1 MIVATQQPANDWVD
15 SLPPLRGRISRN
27 ADLAKITW
35 FRVGGRAEVMF
46 RAADIEDLQGFL
58 AAKPAAV
65 PVTLIGVGSNL
76 LVRDGGVPGVVIR
89 LGREFALVEA
99 DGTTISAGAA
109 ALDINV
115 ARTALEAGL
124 AGLEFLPGVPGT
136 VGGALRM
143 NAGAYGRETRDI
155 LLRARAVDPAGRLH
169 ELDNSAMGFDYRHC
183 GVPEDWIFTGADF
196 AGEPGDAAEIG
207 KRMADIGASRADSQP
222 VRSRT
227 GGSTFRNPPGAKAW
241 QLIDTAGCRGL
252 TVGGAMVSE
261 QHCNF
266 LINTGGA
273 TATDIEALGEEIR
286 RRVHETH
293 GVDLQWEIRRVGV
306 TARGSDS

>member
-1 MIVATQQPANDWVD
+1 
-15 SLPPLRGRISRN
+15 
-27 ADLAKITW
+27 
-35 FRVGGRAEVMF
+35 
-46 RAADIEDLQGFL
+46 
-58 AAKPAAV
+58 
-65 PVTLIGVGSNL
+65 VTLIGVGSNL

-99 DGTTISAGAA
+99 DGTTVSAGAA

-124 AGLEFLPGVPGT
+124 AGLEFLTGVPGT

-155 LLRARAVDPAGRLH
+155 LLRARAVDPDGRLH
-169 ELDNSAMGFDYRHC
+169 ELDNAAMGFDYRHC

-196 AGEPGDAAEIG
+196 TGEPGDAAEIAG
-207 KRMADIGASRADSQP
+207 RMTDIGASRAGSQP

-266 LINTGGA
+266 LINTGDA

-286 RRVHETH
+286 RRVNETH

-306 TARGSDS
+306 AARGPGS